1 MVNKKV
7 HQIGI
12 YMRILNSTYV
22 VGIIISLMCCKLCGM
37 NQQSLLDKSHKKTKR
52 IKKVVNKRNF
62 QELPPENLLITIK
75 TYDNES
81 GDLLHQVIQEYDD
94 QGRYYEFDIDSE
106 SDVSEDDEAVFSVS
120 KKSVTVKPM
129 ETGLF
134 NAIEE
139 DDIEQAQFFTLLHIS
154 LDYQRPCDG
163 QTCLMVAVNSP
174 HNKNWYNFVKLFL
187 EKGASIA
194 PVDKY
199 GKTVLDSVYLKTDE
213 QDPLPKLFQQN
224 ASALKQKLQDRASIK
239 QLLDNAQRLQQEQ
252 AIKNELY

>member
-1 MVNKKV
+1 
-7 HQIGI
+7 
-12 YMRILNSTYV
+12 MRILKDAY
-22 VGIIISLMCCKLCGM
+22 IIGFIAAFICCNAYGV
-37 NQQSLLDKSHKKTKR
+37 NQQFLQDKSRKKTKR
-52 IKKVVNKRNF
+52 IKKLIATRNF
-62 QELPPENLLITIK
+62 QELQPKSLLITIK

-81 GDLLHQVIQEYDD
+81 GGLLHQVIQEYDD
-94 QGRYYEFDIDSE
+94 QGQYYEYDIDSE
-106 SDVSEDDEAVFSVS
+106 SDISEDEEPVFSISDS
-120 KKSVTVKPM
+120 KSSVDIKPM

-139 DDIEQAQFFTLLHIS
+139 DDIEQARFFTLLHIS

-163 QTCLMVAVNSP
+163 QTCLMVAVNTP

-213 QDPLPKLFQQN
+213 QDPLPTLFQEN
-224 ASALKQKLQDRASIK
+224 VVILKQKLQDRASIK
-239 QLLDNAQRLQQEQ
+239 QLLDNAQHLQQ
-252 AIKNELY
+252 K